1 MQSGARWVCS
11 NQSSPVSCAQSPT
24 PCAPLN
30 HLLTA
35 STCFSCA
42 VVLRKRLMWHGQAA
56 PDTSSLTASL
66 TIVGSSLTLP
76 SVAVRNEM
84 KADAEVTAG
93 LQHHIIANT
102 TGMPLCLYDQ
112 HHTHA
117 CLPRRQGCLTA
128 HAPCVL
134 PTPHLCLY
142 CQHHTYASNTCAGES
157 ISCLPVK
164 ASESP
169 PLHRR
174 RGKASSSLRAQGSS
188 SPALLHLAPPPRST
202 TPTPSF

>member
-1 MQSGARWVCS
+1 M
-11 NQSSPVSCAQSPT
+11 
-24 PCAPLN
+24 
-30 HLLTA
+30 
-35 STCFSCA
+35 
-42 VVLRKRLMWHGQAA
+42 GQAA
-56 PDTSSLTASL
+56 PDTSGLTASL

-76 SVAVRNEM
+76 SVAVCNEM

-93 LQHHIIANT
+93 LQHHIIGNT
-102 TGMPLCLYDQ
+102 TGMPLCLYYQ

-128 HAPCVL
+128 HAPCAL

-157 ISCLPVK
+157 ISCLPAK

-169 PLHRR
+169 PLHRM
-174 RGKASSSLRAQGSS
+174 RGKASSSLRAKGSS
-188 SPALLHLAPPPRST
+188 SPPLLHLAPPPRST
-202 TPTPSF
+202 PPQHLVFLRLACSLANAEGLLRYSRH